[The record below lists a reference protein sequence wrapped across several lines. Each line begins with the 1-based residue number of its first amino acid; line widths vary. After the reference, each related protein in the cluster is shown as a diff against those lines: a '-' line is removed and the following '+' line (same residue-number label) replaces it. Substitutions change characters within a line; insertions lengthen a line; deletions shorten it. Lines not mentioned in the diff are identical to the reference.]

1 MIHTLPNV
9 SSTFGAPMDRQDSP
23 GDTSQPVAFTL
34 IQLQWED
41 GDYNT
46 GGAYW
51 GGGAGQHI
59 FHALAEQEDEQVELF
74 RRAASFSE
82 AEKQILADYPL
93 ATFDRQEQ
101 ESEDPLFWFTSS
113 SGRIEFQMTQEQ
125 AESMSHS
132 GQCDSDIAAGRE
144 CPSLA
149 AQLAAIDPATLRAE
163 LKEYGTWTDEEL
175 TDHETNLNRILCL
188 AACDIREN
196 ELVEV
201 EQ

>member
-9 SSTFGAPMDRQDSP
+9 SSRYGAPMGRQDTP
-23 GDTSQPVAFTL
+23 GDTSQPIAFTL

-41 GDYNT
+41 GDYDT

-51 GGGAGQHI
+51 GGGDGHI
-59 FHALAEQEDEQVELF
+59 YHAIANQDDETVELF

-82 AEKQILADYPL
+82 AEAKIRAEYPL

-101 ESEDPLFWFTSS
+101 TSNEPPLWFSSS
-113 SGRIEFQMTQEQ
+113 SGRIELRMTLTQ
-125 AESMSHS
+125 AESMSHRS
-132 GQCDSDIAAGRE
+132 QCDADVNASRE

-149 AQLAAIDPATLRAE
+149 AQLAAIDPAVLRAE
-163 LKEYGTWTDEEL
+163 LKEHGAWDADEL
-175 TDHETNLNRILCL
+175 SDHNANLDRILWI

-196 ELVEV
+196 VEV